1 MKHIFDLNTYD
12 LSLEQIKKL
21 FGTDDSNMH
30 RIENYFQVSIFGNG
44 DKLFIESKEEDNISK
59 VCKSL
64 EWMIKYIKKEKD
76 IDKMSIDR
84 IFQQAKDN
92 QYFEDEG
99 IKFVTTYQKRV
110 IKPKNESQLRYYKLL
125 EKNTI
130 IFALGAAGT
139 GKTFLAV
146 AYAVEQLKKNKIQ
159 KIIITRPIVEAGENL
174 GFLPGE
180 LKEKVDPYLTP
191 IYDAL
196 NTFLS
201 GEVVQKYIEKGMIEI
216 APLAYMRGRT
226 LSDAII
232 ILDEAQNTTTTQMK
246 MFLTRLGYNAKMIIT
261 GDESQV
267 DLKKSE
273 TSGLIHAKNILKEID
288 QIAFISFLAKDVVRN
303 PLVGKIIQ
311 AYDKD

>member
-110 IKPKNESQLRYYKLL
+110 IKPKNESQLRYFKLL

-159 KIIITRPIVEAGENL
+159 KIIITRPIVEAG
-174 GFLPGE
+174 
-180 LKEKVDPYLTP
+180 
-191 IYDAL
+191 
-196 NTFLS
+196 
-201 GEVVQKYIEKGMIEI
+201 
-216 APLAYMRGRT
+216 
-226 LSDAII
+226 
-232 ILDEAQNTTTTQMK
+232 
-246 MFLTRLGYNAKMIIT
+246 
-261 GDESQV
+261 
-267 DLKKSE
+267 
-273 TSGLIHAKNILKEID
+273 
-288 QIAFISFLAKDVVRN
+288 
-303 PLVGKIIQ
+303 
-311 AYDKD
+311 

>member
-110 IKPKNESQLRYYKLL
+110 IKPKNESQLRYFKLL

-273 TSGLIHAKNILKEID
+273 RIKEYICSYLHKKFVS
-288 QIAFISFLAKDVVRN
+288 IFSKTVLLYSFLTSDFD
-303 PLVGKIIQ
+303 KI
-311 AYDKD
+311 

>member
-1 MKHIFDLNTYD
+1 MKHIFDLTTYD

-21 FGTDDSNMH
+21 FGTDDSNINK
-30 RIENYFQVSIFGNG
+30 IENYFQVSIFGNG
-44 DKLFIESKEEDNISK
+44 DKLFIESKDEKNILK

-64 EWMIKYIKKEKD
+64 EWMIKHIRREKD

-84 IFQQAKDN
+84 IFQQANDN

-99 IKFVTTYQKRV
+99 INFVTTYQKRV
-110 IKPKNESQLRYYKLL
+110 IKPKNESQLQYYRLL

-196 NTFLS
+196 NAFLS
-201 GEVVQKYIEKGMIEI
+201 AEIVQKYIEKGMIEI

-232 ILDEAQNTTTTQMK
+232 ILDEAQNTTITQMK

-261 GDESQV
+261 GDESQT

-273 TSGLIHAKNILKEID
+273 TSGLIHAKTILKEIN

-311 AYDKD
+311 AYDK